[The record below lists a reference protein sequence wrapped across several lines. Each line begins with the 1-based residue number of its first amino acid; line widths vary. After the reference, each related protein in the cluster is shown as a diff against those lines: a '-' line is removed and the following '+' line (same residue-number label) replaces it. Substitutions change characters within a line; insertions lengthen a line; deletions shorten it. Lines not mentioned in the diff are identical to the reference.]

1 MCRFVPTAGYRWRLL
16 MHLTETPKIQRW
28 SHYTRQPCTT
38 YSDCPMSREGGEKH
52 PHVAAL
58 RNTQETWPARNR
70 GELELRD
77 AREALEQK
85 NQELQ
90 QQREWFQV
98 TLSNIGDAV
107 ITTDALGAVTF
118 LNPIA
123 EAMTGWTS
131 AEAAGLPLSK
141 IFTIVDEFTGEP
153 VEHPVKTVL
162 REGRNVRLANTSLVR
177 RDGTVRAIDDS
188 AAPIRDRTGKL
199 TGIVTVFH
207 DVTAQRKAEEALT
220 ESDVR
225 FRTIF
230 NQAAVGI
237 AVTDLTGRF
246 IRVNQKFADVFGYS
260 IEELQQ
266 RTLLQLTHPSDL
278 YFAQQSIARLVGDE
292 STDFALEQ
300 RCIRKNGTAIWTLC
314 TITLVKDRAGHAQH
328 LIGIVEDITER
339 KLAQEAQSRLVA
351 VIASSDDSIISMTLD
366 GVVLSWNRAA
376 EQMYGYTA
384 NEMVGKATQE
394 LIPPDRLDEEP
405 DILDRIR
412 RGERIEHFETLRK
425 RKDGSVFNV
434 SIAVSPIEDSRGK
447 IIGASKIT
455 RDITQG
461 KLAEAALRE
470 TDRRKD
476 EFLATLAHEL
486 RNPLAPIR
494 QAALISESPS
504 VTDAQR
510 RWSHHVISRQV
521 RHMSLLLDDLL
532 DISRITRGTLELRLE
547 DTELADILE
556 AAVETARPVID
567 AKRHRFT
574 IEAPDESVQFMADP
588 LRLAQ
593 ILSNLLTNAAKYT
606 DPEGEIQLRVAC
618 DSCNIEFAVKDSGIG
633 IPADALKNIF
643 EMFSQVKSARDRSE
657 GGLGIG
663 LSLTK
668 GLVDLH
674 GGRIEARSAGP
685 GHGSEFVVRLPR
697 RDSRVKSA
705 IEPAPVNL
713 ERSAS
718 RRVLIADDNQDA
730 AETLAMLLQIEGH
743 QVRVVHD
750 GRAAFSAF
758 ADFNPDVALLDIGMP
773 ELSGYEVAK
782 RVREDLQEQRVTLIA
797 LTGWGQDRDKEQAL
811 AAGFNHHFTKPV
823 EPARLNE
830 ILRSLASPSQ

>member
-1 MCRFVPTAGYRWRLL
+1 M
-16 MHLTETPKIQRW
+16 
-28 SHYTRQPCTT
+28 S
-38 YSDCPMSREGGEKH
+38 SDDEEKQLRI
-52 PHVAAL
+52 VAL
-58 RNTQETWPARNR
+58 RNAQERLLARNR
-70 GELELRD
+70 GEQELRD
-77 AREALEQK
+77 AKEALALK

-98 TLSNIGDAV
+98 TLSSISDAV
-107 ITTDALGAVTF
+107 ITTDSGGAVTF
-118 LNPIA
+118 LNRIA
-123 EAMTGWTS
+123 ETMTGWTS
-131 AEAAGLPLSK
+131 GEAAGLPLSQ
-141 IFTIVDEFTGEP
+141 IFTLIDEFTGEP
-153 VEHPVKTVL
+153 VEHPVRTVL
-162 REGRNVRLANTSLVR
+162 REGRVVRLANTSLVR
-177 RDGTVRAIDDS
+177 RDGTVRAIEES

-237 AVTDLTGRF
+237 AVTDLTGGF

-260 IEELQQ
+260 IDELQQ
-266 RTLLQLTHPSDL
+266 RAYLQLTHPSDL
-278 YFAQQSIARLVGDE
+278 YAAQQSVALLVSE
-292 STDFALEQ
+292 EKTDLVLEQ
-300 RCIRKNGTAIWTLC
+300 RCIRKNGAVIWTLN

-339 KLAQEAQSRLVA
+339 KLAEEAQARLVA

-384 NEMVGKATQE
+384 NEMVGNATQE

-405 DILDRIR
+405 AILDRIR

-425 RKDGSVFNV
+425 RKDGSIFNV

-521 RHMSLLLDDLL
+521 HHMSLLLDDLL
-532 DISRITRGTLELRLE
+532 DISRITRGTLELRPE
-547 DTELADILE
+547 DIELADILE

-567 AKRHRFT
+567 AKRHKFT

-618 DSCNIEFAVKDSGIG
+618 DSHNIVFAVKDSGIG

-663 LSLTK
+663 LSLTR

-685 GHGSEFVVRLPR
+685 GRGSEFVVNLPR
-697 RDSRVKSA
+697 RDSRIRRAV
-705 IEPAPVNL
+705 EPAPVNR
-713 ERSAS
+713 EPGAS

-743 QVRVVHD
+743 RVHVVHD
-750 GRAAFSAF
+750 GRAAVSAF

-773 ELSGYEVAK
+773 ELSGYEVAR
-782 RVREDLQEQRVTLIA
+782 RVREDLQGQRVTLIA

-823 EPARLNE
+823 EPARLSE
-830 ILRSLASPSQ
+830 ILRSLTSPSQ

>member
-1 MCRFVPTAGYRWRLL
+1 MSSDDEEKRQRIVAPMNAQEKLL
-16 MHLTETPKIQRW
+16 
-28 SHYTRQPCTT
+28 
-38 YSDCPMSREGGEKH
+38 
-52 PHVAAL
+52 
-58 RNTQETWPARNR
+58 ARNR
-70 GELELRD
+70 GEQELRD
-77 AREALEQK
+77 AKEALELK

-98 TLSNIGDAV
+98 TLSSIGDAV
-107 ITTDALGAVTF
+107 ITTDDLGAVTF

-123 EAMTGWTS
+123 EEMTGWTS

-153 VEHPVKTVL
+153 VEHPVRTVL
-162 REGRNVRLANTSLVR
+162 REGRVVKLANTSLVR
-177 RDGTVRAIDDS
+177 RDGTVRAIEDS

-230 NQAAVGI
+230 NQAAVGM
-237 AVTDLTGRF
+237 AVTDLTGGF

-260 IEELQQ
+260 IDELQQ
-266 RTLLQLTHPSDL
+266 REFLQLTHPSD
-278 YFAQQSIARLVGDE
+278 FHAAQQSVALLVSDE
-292 STDFALEQ
+292 KTDLVLEQ
-300 RCIRKNGTAIWTLC
+300 RCIRKNGAVIWTLS

-339 KLAQEAQSRLVA
+339 KLAEEAQARLVA

-394 LIPPDRLDEEP
+394 LIPPDRQDEEP
-405 DILDRIR
+405 AILERIR
-412 RGERIEHFETLRK
+412 KGERIAHFETIRK
-425 RKDGSVFNV
+425 RKDGTLFDV
-434 SIAVSPIEDSRGK
+434 SIAVSPIEDSRGR

-470 TDRRKD
+470 TNRRKD

-494 QAALISESPS
+494 QAALISESAGA
-504 VTDAQR
+504 TDAQR
-510 RWSHHVISRQV
+510 RWSHNVISRQV

-574 IEAPDESVQFMADP
+574 IEAPEESVQFLADP

-606 DPEGEIQLRVAC
+606 DPEGEIRLRVAC
-618 DSCNIEFAVKDSGIG
+618 DSRNIVFAVKDSGIG

-657 GGLGIG
+657 GGL
-663 LSLTK
+663 
-668 GLVDLH
+668 
-674 GGRIEARSAGP
+674 
-685 GHGSEFVVRLPR
+685 
-697 RDSRVKSA
+697 
-705 IEPAPVNL
+705 
-713 ERSAS
+713 
-718 RRVLIADDNQDA
+718 
-730 AETLAMLLQIEGH
+730 
-743 QVRVVHD
+743 
-750 GRAAFSAF
+750 
-758 ADFNPDVALLDIGMP
+758 
-773 ELSGYEVAK
+773 
-782 RVREDLQEQRVTLIA
+782 
-797 LTGWGQDRDKEQAL
+797 
-811 AAGFNHHFTKPV
+811 
-823 EPARLNE
+823 
-830 ILRSLASPSQ
+830 

>member
-1 MCRFVPTAGYRWRLL
+1 
-16 MHLTETPKIQRW
+16 
-28 SHYTRQPCTT
+28 
-38 YSDCPMSREGGEKH
+38 MSSNDEEKQLRI
-52 PHVAAL
+52 VAL
-58 RNTQETWPARNR
+58 RNAQGNLPARNPR
-70 GELELRD
+70 EQELRD
-77 AREALEQK
+77 AKEALELK

-90 QQREWFQV
+90 QQRDWFQV
-98 TLSNIGDAV
+98 TLSSISDAV

-118 LNPIA
+118 LNPLA
-123 EAMTGWTS
+123 ESMTGWTS
-131 AEAAGLPLSK
+131 AEAAGLPLAK

-153 VEHPVKTVL
+153 VEHPAKTVL
-162 REGRNVRLANTSLVR
+162 REGRVVKLANTSLVR
-177 RDGTVRAIDDS
+177 RDGTVRAIEDS
-188 AAPIRDRTGKL
+188 AAPIRDRSGRL

-237 AVTDLTGRF
+237 AVTDLTGGF
-246 IRVNQKFADVFGYS
+246 IRVNQKFADLFGYS
-260 IEELQQ
+260 IDELHQ
-266 RTLLQLTHPSDL
+266 RALLQLTHPSD
-278 YFAQQSIARLVGDE
+278 FHAAQQSLALLVSDE
-292 STDFALEQ
+292 KTDLVLEQ
-300 RCIRKNGTAIWTLC
+300 RCIRKNGAVIWTLS

-339 KLAQEAQSRLVA
+339 KLAEEAQARLVA

-405 DILDRIR
+405 AILHRIR
-412 RGERIEHFETLRK
+412 RGERIDHFETLRK

-494 QAALISESPS
+494 QAALISESS
-504 VTDAQR
+504 GATDAQR

-521 RHMSLLLDDLL
+521 HHMSLLLDDLL
-532 DISRITRGTLELRLE
+532 DISRITRGTLELRPE

-618 DSCNIEFAVKDSGIG
+618 DNQNIMFAVKDSGIG
-633 IPADALKNIF
+633 IPADALKKIF

-663 LSLTK
+663 LSLTR

-674 GGRIEARSAGP
+674 GGRIEAHSAGP
-685 GHGSEFVVRLPR
+685 GHGSEFVVHLPR
-697 RDSRVKSA
+697 RDSRIKPAV
-705 IEPAPVNL
+705 EPAPVDR
-713 ERSAS
+713 ERGAS

-743 QVRVVHD
+743 QVHVVHD
-750 GRAAFSAF
+750 GRAAVSAF
-758 ADFNPDVALLDIGMP
+758 VDFNPDVALLDIGMP

-782 RVREDLQEQRVTLIA
+782 RVREDLQKQNVTLIA
-797 LTGWGQDRDKEQAL
+797 LTGWGQDRDKAQAL

-823 EPARLNE
+823 EPARLTE
-830 ILRSLASPSQ
+830 ILRSLATPQ